1 MTTATKAEPPQ
12 AAVDRDPHWTATRS
26 RLAARQRPIATMT
39 ICDDQAVK
47 DQLATAQYIERR
59 AKATV
64 DDNPGD
70 KDFKRLHAAAV
81 KELDAAQKAFDE
93 AAIVLRFQA
102 LRRPDFEA
110 LKRAHPATEEQA
122 EDGLAFNPE
131 TLGPELIAASSLDGI
146 TVEEATEY
154 LIEWAEGEASQLF
167 DTAWNVQGETRADL
181 GKG

>member
-1 MTTATKAEPPQ
+1 MTTATKTDPPQ
-12 AAVDRDPHWTATRS
+12 TAVDRDPHWTATRN
-26 RLAARQRPIATMT
+26 RLAARQRPIAKMT
-39 ICDDQAVK
+39 ICDDQAIK
-47 DQLATAQYIERR
+47 DQLATAQYTERR
-59 AKATV
+59 ARAAA

-70 KDFKRLHAAAV
+70 KDLKKLHTAAV
-81 KELDAAQKAFDE
+81 KELDMAQKAFDG

-131 TLGPELIAASSLDGI
+131 TLGPELISAASLDGI
-146 TVEEATEY
+146 TVEDATEY
-154 LIEWAEGEASQLF
+154 LTEWAEGEASQLF